1 MDINDFYIA
10 ATVQKQQF
18 FKALQTHLKTPPLN
32 IHRAGDARNQL
43 FVAGNDQINVPAR
56 GHFVVTLQL

>member
-1 MDINDFYIA
+1 MHYLDIKFYIA

-32 IHRAGDARNQL
+32 IHRAVMLGTNYLWQETIKLTFLLGAIL
-43 FVAGNDQINVPAR
+43 K
-56 GHFVVTLQL
+56 